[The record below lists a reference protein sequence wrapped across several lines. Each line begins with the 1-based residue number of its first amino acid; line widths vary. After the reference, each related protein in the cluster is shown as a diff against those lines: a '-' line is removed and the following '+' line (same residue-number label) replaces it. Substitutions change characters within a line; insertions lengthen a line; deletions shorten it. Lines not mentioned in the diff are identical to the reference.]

1 MSVSD
6 ALEGGAWG
14 HGALP
19 GGQAG
24 CLGAAALAFQIV
36 KSDGQVAERDAVACR
51 FGPSH
56 PAGVFAEGDIAHAV
70 HAVFNRVPM
79 ADDEFEQLLVGTL
92 VVGVARCIIGDL
104 GFGLAL
110 VSGLGQ
116 VDGDPL
122 DSDEAPT
129 ATQAAL
135 LGGKAHGFDEAAHEF
150 AVASFPVARLFFRE
164 KKPS

>member
-24 CLGAAALAFQIV
+24 CLGAA
-36 KSDGQVAERDAVACR
+36 AVACR

-79 ADDEFEQLLVGTL
+79 TDDEFEQLLVGAL
-92 VVGVARCIIGDL
+92 VGGVA
-104 GFGLAL
+104 
-110 VSGLGQ
+110 
-116 VDGDPL
+116 
-122 DSDEAPT
+122 
-129 ATQAAL
+129 
-135 LGGKAHGFDEAAHEF
+135 
-150 AVASFPVARLFFRE
+150 
-164 KKPS
+164 